1 MVRNEVG
8 KTWLN
13 TTWWLNDML
22 AAVSGIWVTRR
33 NKGKDTTT
41 LQYTTRSSSVTSTR
55 QLVCQNLLFRL
66 ERVFHMNFPIILT
79 AREHAV
85 TVPTSCDSPLG
96 GGSCI
101 VGRRRIHGIKK
112 WLHRFSPLLNCLPW
126 VWSYRRDC
134 CNPISL
140 SSSLICLSYLDWRF
154 IMSVWVNWAAPTVI
168 LLLFASSLHH
178 HTNMSTSMGLFT
190 PLSCP
195 SPPSLPSLF
204 SDNLSVLRCKLY
216 FTSPQ
221 RRSDSSTLKVI
232 STGRGDDGATLF
244 FEVCDYKFTTLHWTG
259 SRSRC
264 NHFTEFIMLRI
275 RGGSFWGGVEGGGIK
290 EPLRHVLWTR
300 LSGF

>member
-1 MVRNEVG
+1 MIKWHVG
-8 KTWLN
+8 GCFRYLSDKKEQRKGHNDYTIHDTIVLRDINSATRVPEFVVPTWE
-13 TTWWLNDML
+13 
-22 AAVSGIWVTRR
+22 GI
-33 NKGKDTTT
+33 
-41 LQYTTRSSSVTSTR
+41 
-55 QLVCQNLLFRL
+55 
-66 ERVFHMNFPIILT
+66 HMNFPIILT

-112 WLHRFSPLLNCLPW
+112 WLHRFLPLLNCLPW
-126 VWSYRRDC
+126 VRRYRSATLHLRRDC

-178 HTNMSTSMGLFT
+178 HTNMSTSMSLFT

-275 RGGSFWGGVEGGGIK
+275 RGGSFWWGVEGGGIK
-290 EPLRHVLWTR
+290 EPLRHVFWTR